1 MSINWT
7 NTDTKNV
14 HIVNAGGL
22 LNKTQLPWTNTFQL
36 LLTERRDIA
45 WTTLANVYRKFNVFL
60 PIMY

>member
-14 HIVNAGGL
+14 QLGNAGGL

-36 LLTERRDIA
+36 LFTERRDNA
-45 WTTLANVYRKFNVFL
+45 WTTLASIYRKFNVFL